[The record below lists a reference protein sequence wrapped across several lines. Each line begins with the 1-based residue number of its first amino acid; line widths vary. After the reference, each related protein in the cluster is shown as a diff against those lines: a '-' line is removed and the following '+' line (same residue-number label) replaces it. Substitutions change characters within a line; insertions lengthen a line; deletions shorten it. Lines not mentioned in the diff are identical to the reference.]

1 MAIKLT
7 ASLILKQ
14 RRIYETI
21 KRIISSSSSVC
32 FFAYKYDKTAKA
44 ESLELFVDDTPR
56 KERNS
61 IWKGDGSLVIIDN
74 AKDSGYA
81 IKDGEVEYFV
91 EPKDD
96 GSPTFIYDDELIVCT
111 NTGCY

>member
-1 MAIKLT
+1 MKPLNALLVVV
-7 ASLILKQ
+7 A
-14 RRIYETI
+14 
-21 KRIISSSSSVC
+21 V
-32 FFAYKYDKTAKA
+32 FAFSALQIERAKA

-74 AKDSGYA
+74 AEDSGYV

-96 GSPTFIYDDELIVCT
+96 GSPTFVYDDELIICT